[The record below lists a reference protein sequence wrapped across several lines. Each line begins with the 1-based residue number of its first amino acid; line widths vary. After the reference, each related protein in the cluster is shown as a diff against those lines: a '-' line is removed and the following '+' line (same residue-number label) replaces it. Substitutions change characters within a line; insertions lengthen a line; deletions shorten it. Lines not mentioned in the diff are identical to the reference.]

1 MTSYCQCL
9 QRILYSKSVFFSIL
23 FFSVSTTIWAQVN
36 RDYRSLSNGNWN
48 HASTWEEY
56 NGTDWVGA
64 SVAPSSINSTVTILD
79 GHTVNWNKSGTLL
92 VPLLIIKG
100 NGSVVVSQ
108 DQSLQIDAGSIVRL
122 EGSGTIKAECSN
134 TSINFNEGSVCELTS
149 STNVTTLSPV
159 AIPIASWNT
168 YATLKF
174 LNPGGFISYSNLN
187 QSFGNVEYNRAGQTH
202 NQSDFRI
209 TEIKGDFII
218 NSTGSSSLIINNT
231 AKPHLVA
238 VGGNFTLNDGN
249 FQLCSTTRH
258 IAYLH
263 FKGNMHLNGGNM
275 VGIYGAVSGFYFV
288 GTGEQ
293 NFESSIV
300 LNRATNQ
307 RFFYKNSG
315 PDRKINQ
322 VYQGNSVAQQ
332 TIYGYASPRGYKP
345 IQSSATVLKN
355 LVINNFA
362 GVVLTTSQ
370 TINENLYLVN
380 GTFNT
385 DKTIGQALTM
395 TNSNMIE
402 QTGGSLT
409 TLPTFSDVVNVVY
422 DASHDVL
429 TFEAKFPNLESQIQN
444 GN

>member
-1 MTSYCQCL
+1 
-9 QRILYSKSVFFSIL
+9 
-23 FFSVSTTIWAQVN
+23 
-36 RDYRSLSNGNWN
+36 
-48 HASTWEEY
+48 
-56 NGTDWVGA
+56 
-64 SVAPSSINSTVTILD
+64 
-79 GHTVNWNKSGTLL
+79 
-92 VPLLIIKG
+92 
-100 NGSVVVSQ
+100 
-108 DQSLQIDAGSIVRL
+108 
-122 EGSGTIKAECSN
+122 
-134 TSINFNEGSVCELTS
+134 
-149 STNVTTLSPV
+149 
-159 AIPIASWNT
+159 
-168 YATLKF
+168 
-174 LNPGGFISYSNLN
+174 
-187 QSFGNVEYNRAGQTH
+187 
-202 NQSDFRI
+202 
-209 TEIKGDFII
+209 
-218 NSTGSSSLIINNT
+218 
-231 AKPHLVA
+231 
-238 VGGNFTLNDGN
+238 
-249 FQLCSTTRH
+249 
-258 IAYLH
+258 
-263 FKGNMHLNGGNM
+263 MHLNGGNM